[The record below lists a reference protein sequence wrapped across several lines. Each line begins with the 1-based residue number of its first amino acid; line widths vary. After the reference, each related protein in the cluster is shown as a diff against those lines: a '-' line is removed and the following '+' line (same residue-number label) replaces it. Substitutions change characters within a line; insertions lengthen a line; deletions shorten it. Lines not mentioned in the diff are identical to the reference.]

1 MPKTRSG
8 APRPASDKVTTGRRS
23 NRWFAI
29 RRSSIQGRGAFA
41 TRFIP
46 RGTRIIEYTGERI
59 THKEADAR
67 YDDASMDRHHTWLFT
82 VNSRVVV
89 DAAVG
94 GNAARFINHCC
105 EPNCAIEIEKGHIY
119 VDAARDI
126 EPEEELT
133 YDYAYEREEGDDEG
147 SEKLYMCLC
156 GARRCRGTIL
166 APDS

>member
-1 MPKTRSG
+1 MPKTRSR
-8 APRPASDKVTTGRRS
+8 ASRPGSEQPTIGRRS
-23 NRWFAI
+23 NRWFAV
-29 RRSSIQGRGAFA
+29 RPSSIQGRGAFA
-41 TRFIP
+41 IRAIS

-67 YDDASMDRHHTWLFT
+67 YDDASMHRHHTWLFT

-105 EPNCAIEIEKGHIY
+105 EPNCEIEIEKERIY
-119 VDAARDI
+119 IDAARDI
-126 EPEEELT
+126 EPGEELT
-133 YDYAYEREEGDDEG
+133 YDYAYEREEGDDEK
-147 SEKLYMCLC
+147 SAKLYMCHC

-166 APDS
+166 APDV